1 MMKKG
6 FLITAIVLIAF
17 SCRKRL
23 DNFLFS
29 NDNSITAYLLDNY
42 TGRTT
47 LDVGNEYHVE
57 DSMIHK
63 FMIPMNFE
71 GKELQI
77 AAIYVGELSEIAT
90 DTVIMYCHGTADHMD
105 FYWPRQKLYANMGGK
120 HRFGVLMIDYPGYGL
135 SEGRPTES
143 NMYASV
149 NTGLNWLKTN
159 GLTSDRLVLFGFSL
173 GTAPTCE
180 VAGNASEYALA
191 PGKFI
196 LEAPFASSEV
206 LVQDAALLAMPASY
220 FVNVKVDN
228 AEEIKTA
235 TTPFL
240 WIHGEADSYL
250 SIHTHGEVVFNAYPH
265 ASKTAVRVPGGDH
278 ENTPFVMGY
287 SNYLNAIL
295 NFIKS

>member
-6 FLITAIVLIAF
+6 LLLIALVLISV

-29 NDNSITAYLLDNY
+29 NDNSITEYLLDDY
-42 TGRTT
+42 TGKTT
-47 LDVGNEYHVE
+47 LDVGDEYHVA
-57 DSMIHK
+57 DSMIYK
-63 FMIPMNFE
+63 FMIPMNFGGE
-71 GKELQI
+71 KINI
-77 AAIYVGELSEIAT
+77 AAIYVGDTSQISL

-105 FYWPRQKLYANMGGK
+105 FYWPRQKLYANLGSK

-135 SEGRPTES
+135 SEGKPTEA

-149 NTGLNWLKTN
+149 NAGLNWLKKK
-159 GLTSDRLVLFGFSL
+159 GLTKERLVLFGFSL

-180 VAGNASEYALA
+180 VAGNASDYALA

-228 AEEIKTA
+228 AEEIKKATA
-235 TTPFL
+235 PFL

-250 SIHTHGEVVFNAYPH
+250 SIHTHGEVVFGAYPLS
-265 ASKTAVRVPGGDH
+265 SKTAVRVPGGDH

-287 SNYLNAIL
+287 SNYLQAIL
-295 NFIKS
+295 SFIEG

>member
-6 FLITAIVLIAF
+6 LLLIALVLISV

-29 NDNSITAYLLDNY
+29 NDNSITEYLLDDY
-42 TGRTT
+42 TGKTT
-47 LDVGNEYHVE
+47 LDVGDEYHVA
-57 DSMIHK
+57 DSMIYK
-63 FMIPMNFE
+63 FMIPMNFGGE
-71 GKELQI
+71 EINI
-77 AAIYVGELSEIAT
+77 AAIYVGDTSQISL

-105 FYWPRQKLYANMGGK
+105 FYWPRQKLYANLGSK

-135 SEGRPTES
+135 SDGNPTES

-149 NTGLNWLKTN
+149 NAGLNWLKKK
-159 GLTSDRLVLFGFSL
+159 GLTKERLVLFGFSL

-180 VAGNASEYALA
+180 VAGNASDYALA

-228 AEEIKTA
+228 AEEIKKATA
-235 TTPFL
+235 PFL

-250 SIHTHGEVVFNAYPH
+250 SIHTHGEVVFGAYPLG
-265 ASKTAVRVPGGDH
+265 SKTAVRVPGGDH

-287 SNYLNAIL
+287 SNYLQAIL
-295 NFIKS
+295 SFIEG